1 MIITVTLLVVVS
13 YLYFVTLVVC
23 DYTSIY
29 TYLSRILCA
38 LSNSFTFYVT
48 QMYLSVMCH
57 IIFISKYQSNS
68 FVCN

>member
-38 LSNSFTFYVT
+38 LSNSFTFYV
-48 QMYLSVMCH
+48 
-57 IIFISKYQSNS
+57 
-68 FVCN
+68 